1 MGRLRNTKGFTLL
14 EALITIVIVSIG
26 MLGVASLQ
34 IMAIKGGSFGQHTT
48 VASTLAQNK
57 MEHLRQV
64 TFDTVASGNDTYL
77 DQVNGVTYTRQW
89 IVQNDAPQPGMKTV
103 EVRITWT
110 GPQTNRSIAVS
121 GLISEL

>member
-1 MGRLRNTKGFTLL
+1 MGRLRDTKGFTLL

-34 IMAIKGGSFGQHTT
+34 IMAIKAGSFGQQTT

-64 TFDTVASGNDTYL
+64 TFDTVANGNDTYV
-77 DQVNGVTYTRQW
+77 DHVNGVAYTRQW
-89 IVQNDAPQPGMKTV
+89 IVQNDTPQPGMKTV

-110 GPQTNRSIAVS
+110 GPQANRSIAIS

>member
-1 MGRLRNTKGFTLL
+1 L

-34 IMAIKGGSFGQHTT
+34 IMAIKAGSFGQQTT

-57 MEHLRQV
+57 MEYLRQV
-64 TFDTVASGNDTYL
+64 TFDTVANGNDTYV

-89 IVQNDAPQPGMKTV
+89 IVQNDSPQPGMKTV

-110 GPQTNRSIAVS
+110 GPQANRSIAVS